1 MKHCDVC
8 ERDIHRSSFANQ
20 LRNDG
25 PLLKTGERIK
35 CDICQRIVEATEF
48 QKHLVNE
55 GHKMIRTKGLR
66 KKPEVKLA
74 SNISEKIFVEFM

>member
-8 ERDIHRSSFANQ
+8 ERDIHRSSFAIQ
-20 LRNDG
+20 LRIDG

-35 CDICQRIVEATEF
+35 FDICKRMVEATKF
-48 QKHLVNE
+48 QRHLVNE
-55 GHKMIRTKGLR
+55 GHNMIRKKGVR
-66 KKPEVKLA
+66 KKPEVKLV